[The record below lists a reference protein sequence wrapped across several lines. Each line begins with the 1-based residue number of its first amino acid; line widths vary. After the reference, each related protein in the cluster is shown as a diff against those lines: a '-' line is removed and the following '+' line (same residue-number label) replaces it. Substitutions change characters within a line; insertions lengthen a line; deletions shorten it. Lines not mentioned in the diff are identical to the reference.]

1 MITRSGTIGRVA
13 YITKRLNGAIVSDDL
28 IRVRIPDE
36 GIRNY
41 ALQFLQSDMALN
53 QMLKNEYGA
62 VQQHLEPN
70 HVSDILIPI
79 PANWADAD
87 QLIENVRTG
96 ALSSI
101 HKGSGYGEDIN
112 TGKVLYHS
120 FEYTTPL
127 PTSSL
132 LCALLGVSCKRE

>member
-1 MITRSGTIGRVA
+1 M
-13 YITKRLNGAIVSDDL
+13 SDDL

-87 QLIENVRTG
+87 QLIENVRNQLLLKE
-96 ALSSI
+96 AL
-101 HKGSGYGEDIN
+101 EDATSTLDKDVCVLIN
-112 TGKVLYHS
+112 
-120 FEYTTPL
+120 
-127 PTSSL
+127 SL
-132 LCALLGVSCKRE
+132 IEKAKQKNA

>member
-1 MITRSGTIGRVA
+1 M
-13 YITKRLNGAIVSDDL
+13 

-36 GIRNY
+36 RIRNY

-79 PANWADAD
+79 PSDWANAH
-87 QLIENVRTG
+87 QLIEDVTSQI
-96 ALSSI
+96 LLKESL
-101 HKGSGYGEDIN
+101 EDA
-112 TGKVLYHS
+112 
-120 FEYTTPL
+120 
-127 PTSSL
+127 TSQLDQDVCSL
-132 LCALLGVSCKRE
+132 IGNLIERAKLKNA

>member
-87 QLIENVRTG
+87 QLIENVRNQLLLKE
-96 ALSSI
+96 AL
-101 HKGSGYGEDIN
+101 EDATSTLDKDVCVLIN
-112 TGKVLYHS
+112 
-120 FEYTTPL
+120 
-127 PTSSL
+127 SL
-132 LCALLGVSCKRE
+132 IEKAKQKNA